1 MRFLLLTG
9 LFVLLGVVLVL
20 LLVLRVVRVR
30 RFLSC

>member
-20 LLVLRVVRVR
+20 LLGLLVVRVR